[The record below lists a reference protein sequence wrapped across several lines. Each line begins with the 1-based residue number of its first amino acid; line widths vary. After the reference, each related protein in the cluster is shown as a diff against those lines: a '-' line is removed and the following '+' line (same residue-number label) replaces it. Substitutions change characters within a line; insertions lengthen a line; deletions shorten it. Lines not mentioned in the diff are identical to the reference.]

1 MCKTRSVS
9 LTAYHL
15 LFESKFHLSQDKQC
29 NVEMVDTD
37 KYYVRSVSPQL
48 GL

>member
-1 MCKTRSVS
+1 MCKTRSTS
-9 LTAYHL
+9 STAYHL

-29 NVEMVDTD
+29 NVEMVNTD
-37 KYYVRSVSPQL
+37 EYYMRSVGSQL